1 MNSSSILTVTTLDPS
16 LLKVDLRTIYYLGL
30 AQKLKVFEVHLSLTK
45 MRVKLV
51 HIVFITRHSQQRLT
65 IDHNYTLKI
74 IQGRTTSLKKF
85 IE

>member
-1 MNSSSILTVTTLDPS
+1 MNSSSISTETTLDPS

-51 HIVFITRHSQQRLT
+51 LT
-65 IDHNYTLKI
+65 NNEHKMQDDDGFSIYNPPRK
-74 IQGRTTSLKKF
+74 S
-85 IE
+85 EA